1 MNNEDCIHGDE
12 CAIHNRIDQIELDD
26 TTEKL
31 ISYVGEY
38 AVVTEVAA
46 ETVTP
51 GARLAIALGL
61 VVPENM
67 YRTTVGFLGDK
78 ETSLHD
84 SRDTVS
90 DDDFYRYWVAHN
102 DADNLVTAHLMVVDG
117 VSNGVIDV
125 SVPKGKEYNAELQE
139 ISDNLRFKAIARS
152 GGDVSD
158 Y

>member
-1 MNNEDCIHGDE
+1 MDICFDGDD

-51 GARLAIALGL
+51 GARMAIMLGL

-67 YRTTVGFLGDK
+67 YRTTVGYLGSK
-78 ETSLHD
+78 ENSLHD
-84 SRDTVS
+84 SKEDVT
-90 DDDFYRYWVAHN
+90 DDDFYRYWVSHN
-102 DADNLVTAHLMVVDG
+102 DTDNLLTAHLMVVDG
-117 VSNGVIDV
+117 VSNGVIDL
-125 SVPKGKEYNAELQE
+125 SEPKGKEYAAELQS
-139 ISDNLRFKAIARS
+139 ISDAMREKAIAS
-152 GGDVSD
+152 MGDGPLSD